1 MTRTIEILT
10 AGGDSPGL
18 NTTIHSVGKAAQRE
32 YGMEVIGFKDG
43 FLGLMQNRFQRLDS
57 DNLSGILT
65 RGGTILG
72 TSRAKLLATSGS
84 PSATEFSSPQI

>member
-1 MTRTIEILT
+1 
-10 AGGDSPGL
+10 
-18 NTTIHSVGKAAQRE
+18 
-32 YGMEVIGFKDG
+32 
-43 FLGLMQNRFQRLDS
+43 MQNRLQRLDS